1 MKKLI
6 MLIMLLVSAFYIYA
20 SFDASYSDS
29 LFYASQDYEKEYE
42 YLLDSLEKAEEGEE
56 KSEILWRLS
65 RAVLTQGDMLSEDD
79 KDGRFSKYEQAE
91 DYARSSLE
99 EKENWNAYFWLS
111 SAIGRWGQTKG
122 PLNSLSKAPE
132 MQEYI
137 LKVVDGYGQDYTDAY
152 YVLALLYD
160 QLPGWPISFGNK
172 NYAISYM
179 RRSLDTQLSG
189 RGLYL
194 TLYYDLSQMLYD
206 RNWDAGKRAKEA
218 EKMKKEYDS
227 ESILSEKMKYY
238 EGANG
243 KNGKPFYS
251 SVTIDKMSD
260 RQEAVMLL
268 MYAKAL
274 YEIQTFH
281 LDSDSAKYAEI
292 CSRLEDLT

>member
-206 RNWDAGKRAKEA
+206 RNWDAEKRAKEA

-292 CSRLEDLT
+292 CSRLEELT